1 MADIDPVRQL
11 APVLSRC
18 DSKPLATTGA
28 ELPKHDILMM
38 NLLSA
43 VYWFDEALQTR
54 LASAGYPG
62 VSRTQSLLLA
72 NIATGEH
79 RAIRIARN
87 LGVSRQ
93 AISQLLTEL
102 EKRDIV
108 QVSSDPK
115 DKRARIVDFHP
126 SASGL
131 RDLASEILGELEAVV
146 SGRIGEQRFE
156 TMREALAADWGEPPS

>member
-1 MADIDPVRQL
+1 MI
-11 APVLSRC
+11 
-18 DSKPLATTGA
+18 
-28 ELPKHDILMM
+28 KHDILMM

-43 VYWFDEALQTR
+43 VYWFDEALQAK
-54 LASAGYPG
+54 LEKAGYPG

-72 NIATGEH
+72 NIAAGEH

-93 AISQLLTEL
+93 AISQVLAEL

-108 QVSSDPK
+108 TLKTDPD

-126 SASGL
+126 SAARL
-131 RDLASEILGELEAVV
+131 RSVASKILGEMEATVAE
-146 SGRIGEQRFE
+146 RIGKQRFE
-156 TMREALAADWGEPPS
+156 SMREALAADWGDPPKP